1 MAIIKVLAGD
11 LRKGQQ
17 RIDLRWVKSA
27 ELQTE
32 EKLKKLAGSAGW
44 GFAGSI
50 VGGLLTGGIGLAV
63 GGLAGV
69 LSGGNKTEICFS
81 CELEDGRKFLAITD
95 KKTWQ
100 NISAI
105 LFERKRNEIKSSE
118 KQIVSEP
125 INTDLEES
133 PNPNKVANRALKV
146 NSQNQN
152 DKKSKVKSQAKLILI
167 RFWKWYISGFTSRP
181 DKALYESPRFYRI
194 LLTFFILSLIGN
206 FSPNTSVSSNNSE
219 KLDTVKEEVVRIGD
233 AKVVEIVQ
241 GSTVTLERSSKYSSS
256 GFEYTKFTNIDCS
269 GGRPIAYMNGV
280 PLNGTLQPGSMISK
294 AIDYAC
300 KAG

>member
-1 MAIIKVLAGD
+1 MAIINVLAGD
-11 LRKGQQ
+11 LREGQQ
-17 RIDLRWVKSA
+17 GIDIRWVKSA

-32 EKLKKLAGSAGW
+32 EKLKELAGSAGW

-50 VGGLLTGGIGLAV
+50 A

-69 LSGGNKTEICFS
+69 LSGGNKTKICFS
-81 CELEDGRKFLAITD
+81 CEMEDGRKFLAITD

-105 LFERKRNEIKSSE
+105 LFKRKRNEIKSSE

-133 PNPNKVANRALKV
+133 PNPNKVANRVLNV
-146 NSQNQN
+146 NSKNQN

-194 LLTFFILSLIGN
+194 LLTFFILGLIGN
-206 FSPNTSVSSNNSE
+206 FLPDTSVSSNNSE
-219 KLDTVKEEVVRIGD
+219 ELNIAKEEPEEVVRIGD
-233 AKVVEIVQ
+233 AKVVKIVK
-241 GSTVTLERSSKYSSS
+241 GSTITLERSSKYSSS

-269 GGRPIAYMNGV
+269 GGKPIAYMNGV